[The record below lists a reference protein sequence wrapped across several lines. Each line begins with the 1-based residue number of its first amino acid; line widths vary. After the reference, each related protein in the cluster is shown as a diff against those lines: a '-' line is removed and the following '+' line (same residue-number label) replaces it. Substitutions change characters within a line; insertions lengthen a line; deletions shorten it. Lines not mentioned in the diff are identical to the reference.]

1 MIIPKYW
8 AEEQITKSFG
18 GSREERVERFKTV
31 YSKQLS
37 ERPDFDTSDPKDIL
51 NYAERLIEG
60 VSEIQA
66 AVKVTKAKQITISR
80 FGWSDE
86 SQADAIAVAQKRIEE
101 AFEQIA
107 AGNDVVRREARV
119 AYNGSDGVPIREEVV
134 AKHDDII
141 ITRNPY
147 GSLCL
152 NTPNV
157 LFADIDFLYDFR
169 EFSIMPIL
177 WISAPLIALQFYFFP
192 DFYEF
197 SVVVGVLALLF
208 IIGGK
213 IWENSQNNKKE
224 DQTPEALAMKTVEQ
238 FSERNPDWHLRVYS
252 TPAGLRVLVMH
263 DIFDV
268 ESSMDTFEAL
278 ETDYNYINMCKL
290 QDCFRARVSPKPWR
304 IGLEGEEAKI
314 YPQGIDGLWPVD
326 DEFLEE
332 RNAWIEHYDKLSQNF
347 AACKFEKAIG
357 STTVHPKAEAVRKL
371 HDEYCRSDR
380 GLKIA

>member
-1 MIIPKYW
+1 
-8 AEEQITKSFG
+8 
-18 GSREERVERFKTV
+18 ERFKTV
-31 YSKQLS
+31 YSKQHS
-37 ERPDFDTSDPKDIL
+37 EKPDFDQSDPKDVL

-86 SQADAIAVAQKRIEE
+86 SQEDASAIAQKRIEE

-197 SVVVGVLALLF
+197 SAVV
-208 IIGGK
+208 
-213 IWENSQNNKKE
+213 
-224 DQTPEALAMKTVEQ
+224 
-238 FSERNPDWHLRVYS
+238 
-252 TPAGLRVLVMH
+252 
-263 DIFDV
+263 
-268 ESSMDTFEAL
+268 
-278 ETDYNYINMCKL
+278 
-290 QDCFRARVSPKPWR
+290 
-304 IGLEGEEAKI
+304 
-314 YPQGIDGLWPVD
+314 
-326 DEFLEE
+326 
-332 RNAWIEHYDKLSQNF
+332 
-347 AACKFEKAIG
+347 
-357 STTVHPKAEAVRKL
+357 
-371 HDEYCRSDR
+371 
-380 GLKIA
+380 